1 MDNSRAIEP
10 VSRHIKGESVECP
23 CSDPCVKIQTLI
35 HNMLEIYV
43 SLREWYWCARLSD
56 AAAACPKL
64 ATTNPEQLHEL
75 CTSLLCAILQLANS
89 LQCTIASGMEELSEI
104 IRAVKVLCDE
114 HQAT

>member
-1 MDNSRAIEP
+1 M
-10 VSRHIKGESVECP
+10 
-23 CSDPCVKIQTLI
+23 IQTLI

-43 SLREWYWCARLSD
+43 RLRELYWCACLSD
-56 AAAACPKL
+56 TTAACPQL
-64 ATTNPEQLHEL
+64 ATTDPEQLHEL

-89 LQCTIASGMEELSEI
+89 LQCTIGSGMKELSEI